1 MYNLFSFAF
10 IHISHEL
17 LASLN
22 GDGDLFFL
30 TGQAITSGGG
40 SGPIYLDEVAC
51 TGSENALLACTS
63 SPIGTHN
70 CGHSEDAGVQCLP
83 GIHILSLLVCMCFLI
98 SRSWN
103 KKKLLVV
110 LPFQPFSVS
119 KAIVQLET
127 YTFYSL
133 LRSRCH

>member
-1 MYNLFSFAF
+1 MSCFPLS
-10 IHISHEL
+10 S
-17 LASLN
+17 N
-22 GDGDLFFL
+22 GDHFFL

-83 GIHILSLLVCMCFLI
+83 GTMYTHSLIPCSFA
-98 SRSWN
+98 
-103 KKKLLVV
+103 
-110 LPFQPFSVS
+110 FS
-119 KAIVQLET
+119 
-127 YTFYSL
+127 
-133 LRSRCH
+133 